1 MISLAIAF
9 VAILGLHQL
18 FQFQNQQ
25 RDRQQNVKIDPES
38 RGESEIEEVV
48 ALGIALDQDET
59 DWENPNFRYY
69 L

>member
-9 VAILGLHQL
+9 VAILGLRQL

-25 RDRQQNVKIDPES
+25 RDRQQNVKLDPES
-38 RGESEIEEVV
+38 REESEIEEVV

>member
-9 VAILGLHQL
+9 VAILGLRQI

-38 RGESEIEEVV
+38 REESEIEEVV
-48 ALGIALDQDET
+48 ALDIALNQDET